1 MHDYIFS
8 IGNAIMAGALLPSL
22 MSQDKPA
29 LKTSLLTGIILGIFS
44 ATFFSLG
51 LYLSCAMLAVSS
63 VLWLTLAYQKVK
75 SHK

>member
-22 MSQDKPA
+22 MSKDKPA

-51 LYLSCAMLAVSS
+51 LYLSFAMLAISS

-75 SHK
+75 SNK